1 MNNDTLD
8 KMRKMKFYGMLRA
21 FRMNLDAGKT
31 EQYTADEMVAH
42 LLDAEWDD
50 RHNRSVDRKV
60 TNARFR
66 YKAAIEQI
74 VYDKERSV
82 DQNQIM
88 RLAACDFINRKE
100 NILITGST
108 GIGKSFIASAI
119 GHQAC
124 LMGYRTLYFNTSKL
138 FSHLKMAKGDGSYA
152 REITKIEKQQL
163 LILDDFG
170 IQPLDAHNRSALM
183 EIIEDRHAKASLII
197 TAQVPVNKWHEVIG
211 ETTIADAILDRVVH
225 GAHRIDLFG
234 ESMRKKKTTLN

>member
-1 MNNDTLD
+1 MNNETLD

-21 FRMNLDAGKT
+21 FKMNLDAGKT
-31 EQYTADEMVAH
+31 EQYTSDEMVAH

-50 RHNRSVDRKV
+50 RHNRSVGRKV

-66 YKAAIEQI
+66 YKAAVEQI
-74 VYDKERSV
+74 IYDGERSI

-88 RLAACDFINRKE
+88 RLAECDFINRKE

-124 LMGYRTLYFNTSKL
+124 LMGYRTLYYNSSKL
-138 FSHLKMAKGDGSYA
+138 FSQLKMAKGDGSYT
-152 REITKIEKQQL
+152 REITKMEKQHL

-170 IQPLDAHNRSALM
+170 IQPLDSHNRAALM

-234 ESMRKKKTTLN
+234 ESMRKKKPVSN

>member
-1 MNNDTLD
+1 MNNETLD

-74 VYDKERSV
+74 VYDAERSI

-124 LMGYRTLYFNTSKL
+124 LMGYRTLYFNASKL

-152 REITKIEKQQL
+152 KEIAKIEKQHL

-234 ESMRKKKTTLN
+234 ESMRKKKNILN

>member
-74 VYDKERSV
+74 VYDTERSI

-225 GAHRIDLFG
+225 GAHRLDLFG

>member
-31 EQYTADEMVAH
+31 EQFTADEMVAH

-74 VYDKERSV
+74 IYDTERSI

-124 LMGYRTLYFNTSKL
+124 LMGYRTLYFNASKL

-152 REITKIEKQQL
+152 REISKIEKQQL